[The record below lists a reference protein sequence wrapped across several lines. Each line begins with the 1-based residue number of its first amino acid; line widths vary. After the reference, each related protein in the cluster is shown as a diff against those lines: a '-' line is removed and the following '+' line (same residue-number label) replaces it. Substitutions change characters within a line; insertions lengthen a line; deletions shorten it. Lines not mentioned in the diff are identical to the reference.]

1 MNGKFYVVRV
11 VGGQEKSV
19 AMSLMKKV
27 ELQKLPVYSI
37 IVNDKMKGYL
47 IIEAENPGAVGRLI
61 SDVKNVRSQLPGV
74 LSNADIQS
82 MIKVNKV
89 EISFNP
95 NDVVEVI
102 NGPFKGMKAKIVR
115 FDKDKREASITLLD
129 TPVQIQV
136 TIDASYLKPSQQ

>member
-1 MNGKFYVVRV
+1 MSGKFYVVKV

-19 AMSLMKKV
+19 AMLLMKKV
-27 ELQKLPVYSI
+27 ELQKLPIYSI

-47 IIEAENPGAVGRLI
+47 IIEAENPAAVGRLI

-95 NDVVEVI
+95 NDIVEVI
-102 NGPFKGMKAKIVR
+102 NGPFKGMKARVLR